1 MATLEADDKDGTEF
15 DKNIICES
23 VGSKKM
29 KTIALFS
36 ILLLATLATAA
47 ALDDGPTVTLYEIQ
61 QGVCG
66 EVLNF
71 PSKYAKLAEK
81 FDKNL
86 KEGSCESV
94 GYTEFVKNTTKKTP
108 IGTFTVEEF
117 KKPSAAALK
126 DGPTV
131 TLYEIQQGVCGEVL
145 NFPSKYAKLAEK
157 FDKNLKE
164 GSCESVGYTE
174 FVKNTTKEDTDR
186 DFYCGGVQKALVIEY
201 RRSTIDAE
209 KENSSSSIER

>member
-1 MATLEADDKDGTEF
+1 MRA
-15 DKNIICES
+15 
-23 VGSKKM
+23 
-29 KTIALFS
+29 IALFA
-36 ILLLATLATAA
+36 IALATLATAA
-47 ALDDGPTVTLYEIQ
+47 AVNDGPTVTLYEIQ

-66 EVLNF
+66 EVLDF

-108 IGTFTVEEF
+108 IGTFIVEEF

-131 TLYEIQQGVCGEVL
+131 TLYEINEVCA
-145 NFPSKYAKLAEK
+145 AKSSTSLQ
-157 FDKNLKE
+157 NMQ
-164 GSCESVGYTE
+164 SWP
-174 FVKNTTKEDTDR
+174 
-186 DFYCGGVQKALVIEY
+186 
-201 RRSTIDAE
+201 RSLT
-209 KENSSSSIER
+209 RT